1 MKKTILLSIAGLTPQ
16 VITET
21 LYGIHIEQQE
31 SDDWHWPDE
40 IQIITTR
47 LGKEQILLGL
57 LTKNSD
63 GVNQLEKLCH
73 EYHRPVPY
81 IDESTIFVI
90 PDAHGEP
97 VADTRSKEDHEAL
110 ASFIVRHVAHLCSQ
124 DEVILHASL
133 AGGRKTMT
141 FFLGYALA
149 LFAREQ
155 DRLSHVLVDEA
166 YENNRHFYYPTRKT
180 HVIPARGENSQL
192 DASKARVTLA
202 EIPFIRHKSMLPKES
217 LTCLTT
223 RSYRALT
230 KTQNAL
236 QYRDSIQLDFSL
248 LRREVRVM
256 DMVIDFAQHPLE
268 LAFYAMFASQF
279 QRFGV
284 YHFHKPSDSAP
295 DLQLT
300 DLFLQQLER
309 IAGLPPRDYAAELA
323 QGDKRRFMA
332 EYEQRATAL
341 TERDIPMRGGGSQ
354 DIARTYHELN
364 AGMSG
369 KFFSD
374 KLNKL
379 KRILSQALVPE
390 LAELIMPAQVFDKD
404 NPNQIRPFSTTGQQ
418 KSPYGLWLKAEQI
431 HLR

>member
-1 MKKTILLSIAGLTPQ
+1 MKKAILLSIAGLTPQ

-21 LYGIHIEQQE
+21 LYGIHTEQQE
-31 SDDWHWPDE
+31 NHQWLWPEE

-57 LTKNSD
+57 LTKDSD
-63 GVNQLEKLCH
+63 GYCQLEKLCH
-73 EYHRPVPY
+73 DYQRPVPY
-81 IDESTIFVI
+81 IDESTIYVI
-90 PDAHGEP
+90 PDAQGNP
-97 VADTRSKEDHEAL
+97 VADARSKQDHEAL
-110 ASFIVRHVAHLCSQ
+110 ASFIVRHVAELCAQ
-124 DEVILHASL
+124 DDIVLHASL

-155 DRLSHVLVDEA
+155 DRLSHVLVDEE

-180 HVIPARGENSQL
+180 HVIPGRGENSQL
-192 DASKARVTLA
+192 DASKANVTLA
-202 EIPFIRHKSMLPKES
+202 EIPFIRHKHMLPKES

-236 QYRDSIQLDFSL
+236 QYRESIHLSFNL
-248 LRREVRVM
+248 LQREVSVM
-256 DMVIDFAQHPLE
+256 DMVVDFRQHPLE
-268 LAFYAMFASQF
+268 LAFYAMFATQF
-279 QRFGV
+279 KRYGV
-284 YHFHKPSDSAP
+284 YHFHKPSEQSL
-295 DLQLT
+295 DLHLT
-300 DLFLQQLER
+300 DLLLQQLER
-309 IAGLPPRDYAAELA
+309 IAGLPIRDYSTELA

-341 TERDIPMRGGGSQ
+341 TERDIPMRGGGRQ

-390 LAELIMPAQVFDKD
+390 LADLIMPAQVFDKD
-404 NPNQIRPFSTTGQQ
+404 NPNQIRPYSTGGQQ

-431 HLR
+431 SIR